1 MDIKILIILASL
13 TLVAA
18 SLPAGSHAEERT
30 YILEIPRQPIRD
42 TLNELSKQTGL
53 QVVFFPRDAAATA
66 LMLGP
71 LSGTYTVESALTA
84 LLENSGLAFRVV
96 NKGTVSV
103 LAVDPE
109 QSHALDQM

>member
-1 MDIKILIILASL
+1 MDTKILLASL
-13 TLVAA
+13 ILFAT
-18 SLPAGSHAEERT
+18 SFPAPGQTEVRT

-71 LSGTYTVESALTA
+71 LSGTYTVESALTT
-84 LLENSGLAFRVV
+84 LLENSGLSFRVV

-109 QSHALDQM
+109 QPTASDQQ